1 MKIKT
6 DFVTNSSST
15 SFIAMGISFG
25 YYDLDDHKQLLFE
38 KYIEH
43 AEKEGYDHRIV
54 TFEEFVKSF
63 DDERPE
69 IVNALIG
76 DTQLKMDMSCDGD
89 YISIGV
95 PPQEMKDEETLL
107 EFKHRIVVELNKVLP
122 QTVTI
127 QDLKWIEECYM
138 PY

>member
-15 SFIAMGISFG
+15 SFIAMGVSLD
-25 YYDLDDHKQLLFE
+25 YNNLDDHKQLLFE
-38 KYIEH
+38 AYIKH
-43 AEKEGYDHRIV
+43 AERKKWDYCIK

-63 DDERPE
+63 DDERHE
-69 IVNALIG
+69 IMGALIDG
-76 DTQLKMDMSCDGD
+76 TQLEMDMSFDDD
-89 YISIGV
+89 YISFGI
-95 PPQEMKDEETLL
+95 PPQKMKDEETLL

-127 QDLKWIEECYM
+127 QDLEWIE
-138 PY
+138 